1 MRTKKYFP
9 RDLMEDLKKWI
20 DRREIYVIKGA
31 RQAGKTTIL
40 KMLRQYLI
48 KEKQVKPGNIIFLT
62 FKDRDILEQFS
73 SDPKVFIRSHI
84 NTKNTERFYFFLDE
98 IHYLPD
104 AGRKL
109 KLVYDF
115 FENVKFI
122 ITGSSSLELTGK
134 TSQFLSGRMFSFF
147 LPQFSFAEFIRVKSK
162 ELESIYRER
171 AKKIKDFIIS
181 DKDFNLKKDT
191 FASDFQK
198 LYEEYAVYGG
208 YPEVIN
214 SEDFKT
220 KRTILKNI
228 YEAYLSGDIIK
239 FLRVKDTQ
247 EFRTIVNFVAST
259 IGGFIEYSSL
269 CNESKTHFKK
279 IKLYLSVLEETYI
292 ISLLKPFY
300 NNKTAELRKNQK
312 VYFLDTGLRNSAIKN
327 FNIIRFRP
335 DAPELI
341 KNTAFIQL
349 RINYPDIPLKYWQ
362 TLGKAEVDFVLHK
375 EKKAVPID
383 VSYVNMAEPKI
394 TRGFRNFLH
403 SYKPTTALVLTRGFC
418 GQLKVNSSLIKFMP
432 IWYV

>member
-1 MRTKKYFP
+1 MRPKEYFP

-31 RQAGKTTIL
+31 PQAGKTAIL
-40 KMLRQYLI
+40 KMLRQYLL
-48 KEKQVKPGNIIFLT
+48 KEKQVKPNHIIFLT
-62 FKDRDILEQFS
+62 FKDRDILDKFS
-73 SDPKVFIRSHI
+73 SDPKVFIKSHI

-98 IHYLPD
+98 IHFLPD
-104 AGRKL
+104 AGQKL
-109 KLVYDF
+109 KLLYDL

-122 ITGSSSLELTGK
+122 ITGSSSFDLN
-134 TSQFLSGRMFSFF
+134 GRMFSFF

-171 AKKIKDFIIS
+171 EKKIKDFIIS
-181 DKDFNLKKDT
+181 GKDYNLKKDT
-191 FASDFQK
+191 FVSDFQK

-208 YPEVIN
+208 YPEVID

-220 KRTILKNI
+220 KKTILKNI
-228 YEAYLSGDIIK
+228 YEAYLSGEIIK
-239 FLRVKDTQ
+239 LLRIKDTH
-247 EFRTIVNFVAST
+247 EFRTIANFLAST

-269 CNESKTHFKK
+269 SNESKTHFKK
-279 IKLYLSVLEETYI
+279 IKHYLSVLEKTYI
-292 ISLLKPFY
+292 ISRVKPFY
-300 NNKTAELRKNQK
+300 NNKTAELRKSQK

-335 DAPELI
+335 DAAELI
-341 KNTAFIQL
+341 KNTAFTQL

-362 TLGKAEVDFVLHK
+362 TLGKAEVAFVLPK

-383 VSYVNMAEPKI
+383 VSYTNMSEPKI

-403 SYKPTTALVLTRGFC
+403 SYKPPKALVLTRGFC
-418 GQLKVNSSLIKFMP
+418 GELKVDSSQIKFVP
-432 IWYV
+432 IWYI

>member
-1 MRTKKYFP
+1 
-9 RDLMEDLKKWI
+9 MEDLKKWI
-20 DRREIYVIKGA
+20 DRREIYLIKGA
-31 RQAGKTTIL
+31 PQAGKTSIL

-48 KEKQVKPGNIIFLT
+48 NEKQVKPSHIIFLT
-62 FKDRDILEQFS
+62 FADRDILDQFS
-73 SDPKVFIRSHI
+73 SDPKGFIRSHSS
-84 NTKNTERFYFFLDE
+84 TKNKERFYFFLDE
-98 IHYLPD
+98 IHHLPD
-104 AGRKL
+104 AGQKL
-109 KLVYDF
+109 KLLFDL

-134 TSQFLSGRMFSFF
+134 TSPILSGRMFSFH

-162 ELESIYRER
+162 ELEHIYRER
-171 AKKIKDFIIS
+171 AKKVNDFIIS
-181 DKDFNLKKDT
+181 SKDFSLKKDI

-239 FLRVKDTQ
+239 LLRIKNTP
-247 EFRTIVNFVAST
+247 EFRTIVNFLAST

-269 CNESKTHFKK
+269 SNESKTHFKK
-279 IKLYLSVLEETYI
+279 IKHYLSVLEQTYI
-292 ISLLKPFY
+292 ISLVKPFY

-312 VYFLDTGLRNSAIKN
+312 VYFFDTGLRNSALKN

-335 DAPELI
+335 DAAALI
-341 KNTAFIQL
+341 ENTAFIQL

-362 TLGKAEVDFVLHK
+362 TLSKAEVAFVLLK

-383 VSYVNMAEPKI
+383 VRYANMSEPKI

-403 SYKPTTALVLTRGFC
+403 SYKPPTALVLTRGFC
-418 GQLKVNSSLIKFMP
+418 GELKINSSQIKFLP